1 MAKKSLIGNMISEDN
16 IKRINSDS
24 VKAVEKTEV
33 KSKRINGLV
42 KPSTYE
48 KAKVKAEKIGISFNE
63 VLNQLLENF
72 EIYADYWATV

>member
-42 KPSTYE
+42 KQYTYE
-48 KAKVKAEKIGISFNE
+48 KAKVKAEKIDISFNE
-63 VLNQLLENF
+63 VLNQLLENWIV
-72 EIYADYWATV
+72 ED

>member
-48 KAKVKAEKIGISFNE
+48 KAKVKAEK
-63 VLNQLLENF
+63 
-72 EIYADYWATV
+72 

>member
-48 KAKVKAEKIGISFNE
+48 KAKVNKK
-63 VLNQLLENF
+63 
-72 EIYADYWATV
+72 D

>member
-48 KAKVKAEKIGISFNE
+48 KAKAKAEKIGISFNE
-63 VLNQLLENF
+63 VLNQLLENWIV
-72 EIYADYWATV
+72 ED

>member
-42 KPSTYE
+42 KPSKYE
-48 KAKVKAEKIGISFNE
+48 KSKVKAEKIGISFNE
-63 VLNQLLENF
+63 VLNQLLENWIV
-72 EIYADYWATV
+72 ED